1 MSVVVWGSAVADLD
15 AAGANAGPSQT
26 VKGGLRL
33 SASPSIDGARFRE
46 VLAHVP
52 TGVTI
57 ITSNSADGPTG
68 MTANSFTSVS
78 LSPPLVLFCPAKSS
92 STWPTIRSAGTF
104 CVNVMA
110 SHHEQLIRQFAHKA
124 VDRFAGVAYT
134 PGQEA
139 PALDGAAVW
148 LMCRIHAEYDA
159 GDHTVVVAEVTRLD
173 ARTDTEPLVLCR
185 GRYGRFQ
192 EVVGEDRGR

>member
-1 MSVVVWGSAVADLD
+1 M
-15 AAGANAGPSQT
+15 
-26 VKGGLRL
+26 
-33 SASPSIDGARFRE
+33 SASADIDGARFRE

-57 ITSNSADGPTG
+57 ITSSSAEGPTG

-78 LSPPLVLFCPAKSS
+78 LNPPLVLFCPAKSS

-110 SHHEQLIRQFAHKA
+110 GHHEQLIRQFAQKA

-134 PGQEA
+134 PCREG
-139 PALDGAAVW
+139 PALAGAVVW

-159 GDHTVVVAEVTRLD
+159 GDHTVVVGEVTRLD
-173 ARTDTEPLVLCR
+173 ASSDTEPLVLCR

-192 EVVGEDRGR
+192 EVVGGTLGP